1 MKLIPKKN
9 LKDKYATE
17 RCLKG
22 QNPTLETNTGIMV
35 SILSH

>member
-9 LKDKYATE
+9 LKDRYTKE
-17 RCLKG
+17 RRLKG